1 MVIEN
6 NDTELYNEFLVRMCR
21 RVGFFSKKFSSAV
34 SCVSVPLSFFQK
46 DDMEKVDHMMLLFLA
61 CRTDPKGVDTSTV
74 TNDIPE
80 SGSVVESSNDT
91 AIGGGIDIDEDGF
104 PEETDCDDWDP
115 AIHPNA
121 EEIFDYI
128 DNNCDGV
135 IDFDGIFRGTIAL
148 SAVAIYEGNPYSF
161 AQNCDVVLERDRGFA
176 DVMTTCLI
184 DLTQENADI
193 LLGEELFCEAEST
206 ALHDSQWQTQAVVY
220 SSSGWD
226 TDASLQA
233 MWSPLSEDQGE
244 EVTIQVELQ
253 SFSLNLEM
261 LGTLKR
267 E

>member
-1 MVIEN
+1 M
-6 NDTELYNEFLVRMCR
+6 
-21 RVGFFSKKFSSAV
+21 A
-34 SCVSVPLSFFQK
+34 
-46 DDMEKVDHMMLLFLA
+46 KVDHMMFFLLA
-61 CRTDPKGVDTSTV
+61 CRTEPTIVDTSAV
-74 TNDIPE
+74 ANDIPE
-80 SGSVVESSNDT
+80 PESIAEPSGDT
-91 AIGGGIDIDEDGF
+91 AGAGGQDIDEDGF

-121 EEIFDYI
+121 EEVFDYI

-148 SAVAIYEGNPYSF
+148 SAVAIYEGDPYSF
-161 AQNCDVVLERDRGFA
+161 AQNCDVVLDRDRGFA
-176 DVMTTCLI
+176 DIMTTCAI

-206 ALHDSQWQTQAVVY
+206 ALHDSQWQTQAIVR

-233 MWSPLSEDQGE
+233 VWSPLSDDQGE
-244 EVTIQVELQ
+244 EVTIDVQLQ
-253 SFSLNLEM
+253 SFSLNLQM
-261 LGTLKR
+261 TGTLKR